1 MKFADELINEY
12 TTDLKPIK
20 ALYSYY
26 RNHRNVCLILFK
38 ECEEAQE
45 WELSV
50 EFRNDYQYYKARAK
64 ELGSI
69 ISSSEYSIQ
78 WLRDAKE
85 PGNRRE
91 IGRRSRYQ
99 RTELWGEIEAT
110 ALKNYRDKD
119 LESITAED
127 KKVLEE
133 ILSYLSPREY
143 EAYVSI
149 FGKGNSYRATAEYMQ
164 LSRSSVQTLINRSS
178 VKINEI
184 IKVGANTALF

>member
-1 MKFADELINEY
+1 MKFADELIVEY

-26 RNHRNVCLILFK
+26 RDHRNICLILFK

-110 ALKNYRDKD
+110 ALKDYRDID
-119 LESITAED
+119 LESLSDED

-133 ILSYLSPREY
+133 ILSCLSLREY

-149 FGKGNSYRATAEYMQ
+149 FGKGNSYQETADFMKI
-164 LSRSSVQTLINRSS
+164 SRSSVQTLINRSIY
-178 VKINEI
+178 KIDKL
-184 IKVGANTALF
+184 IKFGANITLF

>member
-1 MKFADELINEY
+1 MKYADELINEY

-26 RNHRNVCLILFK
+26 RDHRNICLILFK

-99 RTELWGEIEAT
+99 RTELWSDI
-110 ALKNYRDKD
+110 DKSMMINFRNNFQGMSKENSKRLD
-119 LESITAED
+119 ECL
-127 KKVLEE
+127 E
-133 ILSYLSPREY
+133 ILSNREK
-143 EAYVSI
+143 EAIISI
-149 FGKGNSYRATAEYMQ
+149 VGKSNSYKETAEY
-164 LSRSSVQTLINRSS
+164 LGVSRSSIQSYIDRGMD
-178 VKINEI
+178 KINNMLENGTQI
-184 IKVGANTALF
+184 SLL

>member
-12 TTDLKPIK
+12 TNGLKPIK

-26 RNHRNVCLILFK
+26 RNHRNICLILFK

-99 RTELWGEIEAT
+99 RTELWGEIEAA
-110 ALKNYRDKD
+110 ALKNYRDSD
-119 LESITAED
+119 LENLRNED

-133 ILSYLSPREY
+133 ILSCLSPREY
-143 EAYVSI
+143 ESYVSI
-149 FGKGNSYRATAEYMQ
+149 FGKGNSYQETADYMQ
-164 LSRSSVQTLINRSS
+164 LSRSSVQTLINRSIQ
-178 VKINEI
+178 KINEV
-184 IKVGANTALF
+184 IKYGANTSLF

>member
-1 MKFADELINEY
+1 MKYADELINEY

-26 RNHRNVCLILFK
+26 RDHRNICLILFK

-99 RTELWGEIEAT
+99 RTELWGEIEGV
-110 ALKNYRDKD
+110 ALKNYRDSD
-119 LESITAED
+119 LETLTDQD
-127 KKVLEE
+127 KKVIKE
-133 ILSYLSPREY
+133 ILSCLSPKEY

-149 FGKGNSYRATAEYMQ
+149 FGKGNSYKTTAEYLG
-164 LSRSSVQTLINRSS
+164 LSRGNIQTLISRSLK
-178 VKINEI
+178 KIDI
-184 IKVGANTALF
+184 CVTKGVNTNLF

>member
-50 EFRNDYQYYKARAK
+50 EFRNDYQYYKAREK

-99 RTELWGEIEAT
+99 RTELWGEIEAA
-110 ALKNYRDKD
+110 ALKNYRDSD
-119 LESITAED
+119 LENLTNED
-127 KKVLEE
+127 KKVLKE
-133 ILSYLSPREY
+133 ILQ
-143 EAYVSI
+143 VI
-149 FGKGNSYRATAEYMQ
+149 
-164 LSRSSVQTLINRSS
+164 
-178 VKINEI
+178 KII
-184 IKVGANTALF
+184 HIV